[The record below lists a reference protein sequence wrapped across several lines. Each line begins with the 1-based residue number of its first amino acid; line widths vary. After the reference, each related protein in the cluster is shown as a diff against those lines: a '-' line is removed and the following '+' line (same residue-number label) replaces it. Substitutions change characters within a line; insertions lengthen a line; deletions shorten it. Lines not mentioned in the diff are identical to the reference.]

1 MKSEV
6 TWLGSKQNCTD
17 IYFRV
22 VWKRRLKSVG
32 VLYLT
37 CDRCAFQGEEG
48 TRRSENMNSIINIQ
62 EKRKRQHCW
71 SCLCYKNVL
80 GVTVCIYIY
89 IMQALAVLHSVL
101 TQLNRLLFRF
111 LWRRKYCN
119 RKAFEKVKRIFVF
132 VA

>member
-89 IMQALAVLHSVL
+89 YASTGSPTFRSHSAE
-101 TQLNRLLFRF
+101 QIIIQ
-111 LWRRKYCN
+111 
-119 RKAFEKVKRIFVF
+119 IFV
-132 VA
+132 AKEIL